1 MKYKDK
7 RGAPFCNY
15 FDVNCREGL
24 LLKMLY
30 VFRGIENI
38 FLLYIKRAIMSDTT
52 VGIGLIS
59 LLFHLYVYD
68 QYLIYR

>member
-30 VFRGIENI
+30 VFRGMENI
-38 FLLYIKRAIMSDTT
+38 FLLYIKRAIMSDTNCRDW
-52 VGIGLIS
+52 IDKPSIS
-59 LLFHLYVYD
+59 FKWV
-68 QYLIYR
+68 